1 MPSCNERKEKRLP
14 SLRARE
20 CNEPKDLTPLG
31 MLDCLMRLTN
41 MYSFGVF
48 FLSLLVNIFLV
59 KRKQKEKKMQTNVN
73 VTHTEYW
80 FLCFFAF
87 PFFVERRIRTP
98 CFTDSKSRLCFTWKV
113 SALPNW
119 KYTQQRRASEVKK
132 RRRRRSFFSFLLYSV
147 LCKTRKMSCLRAEW
161 NNS

>member
-1 MPSCNERKEKRLP
+1 MQWTKGSHSTWHVRLSHEIDKHVLVRGFFSLSSRQYFPGEKKTERK
-14 SLRARE
+14 
-20 CNEPKDLTPLG
+20 
-31 MLDCLMRLTN
+31 
-41 MYSFGVF
+41 
-48 FLSLLVNIFLV
+48 
-59 KRKQKEKKMQTNVN
+59 KKQTNVN

-119 KYTQQRRASEVKK
+119 KYTKQRRAGEVKK